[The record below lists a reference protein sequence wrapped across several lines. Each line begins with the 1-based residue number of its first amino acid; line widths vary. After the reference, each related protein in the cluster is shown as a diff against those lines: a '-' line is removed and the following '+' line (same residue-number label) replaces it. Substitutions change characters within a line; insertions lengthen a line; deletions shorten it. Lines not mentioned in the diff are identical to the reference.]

1 VSGFG
6 YTVLGFGSHP
16 NRGPDTSYTL
26 SELGYSD
33 VASAGTEAVVELMNS
48 PSRLFITTE
57 PGSGEK
63 IKGFAFDDASLPD
76 FTTTPA
82 ELSFNNQSPRGN
94 CFADSGSSLYV
105 VGQASPYLQ
114 RKTLSTP
121 FDITSVSATTTL
133 NIASFGATQG
143 IAFNNDGSTMY
154 IPTSNNADVKVSTL
168 STSYDITSSISTST
182 VSLAVSDDDGD
193 TIAGMTG
200 IRFKPD
206 GTKVFVS
213 YYADNHPKVAEFSL
227 STPFDMTTKSFVS
240 SLNFE
245 HVLGRRV
252 DGSSTVNAMIAG
264 FDWNSDGTLLYAV
277 SIHPDIDTNEVV
289 VAEYGEPSALSLSLN
304 TTATTIDL
312 RSAVGGVPPDQSANV
327 DSSAGDAN
335 STATATGGAGGY
347 SFAWTVTET
356 ADDGQNG
363 SSCAILAEGTKT
375 NAQYNTAT
383 FRVTVA
389 AQLAGSPPGPV
400 DPPPQFSTA
409 TYRLRCTVTDANGD
423 TATADYTVTIQGA

>member
-1 VSGFG
+1 MSGFG

-48 PSRLFITTE
+48 PSKMFITTE

-154 IPTSNNADVKVSTL
+154 IPTSANADVKVSTL

-193 TIAGMTG
+193 TIAGMTC

-213 YYADNHPKVAEFSL
+213 YYVDNHPKVAEFSL

-245 HVLGRRV
+245 NVLGRRV
-252 DGSSTVNAMIAG
+252 DGGSTVNAMIAG
-264 FDWNSDGTLLYAV
+264 FDWNSDGSLLYAA
-277 SIHPDIDTNEVV
+277 SIHVDIDTTQVV
-289 VAEYGEPSALSLSLN
+289 VAEYGEPSPLSLSLN
-304 TTATTIDL
+304 TTATTITLDI
-312 RSAVGGVPPDQSANV
+312 GGVPPDQSGTV
-327 DSSAGDAN
+327 DSNSGDAD

-356 ADDGQNG
+356 ADDGSGG
-363 SSCAILAEGTKT
+363 SSCAVLSEGTKT
-375 NAQYNTAT
+375 NARYNTAT
-383 FRVTVA
+383 FRLTIA
-389 AQLAGSPPGPV
+389 AQLAGSPPAPV
-400 DPPPQFSTA
+400 EPPPNFSAA

-423 TATADYTVTIQGA
+423 TATADYTVTVAV